1 MRKSPTT
8 IAVGACSAAVEGVN
22 VNCFCAVSAGLP
34 ESVTCT
40 VNVKLPA
47 AGVPEITPVEALN
60 ERPEL
65 GGNDPEE
72 MLQV

>member
-1 MRKSPTT
+1 MRKSPTA

-40 VNVKLPA
+40 VNEKLPA
-47 AGVPEITPVEALN
+47 AGVPEITPEALN

-65 GGNDPEE
+65 AGNGPEDV
-72 MLQV
+72 LHV